1 MEKNNMLP
9 GVFTA
14 VLVANG
20 PRHAV
25 TTAQAAGKGV
35 PIPFLSYSTQRTK
48 FLYVYFASF
57 KSHQNSQL
65 HRLQ

>member
-1 MEKNNMLP
+1 MLP